1 MRKGLKILYWV
12 TGVLMALLLLVMAL
26 SPVATAVINHRGQ
39 ELIGRD
45 MSVRHV
51 FVNPFFGT
59 VRLRDFHCK
68 EANGL
73 TDFVVIDRLHLPDTQ

>member
-1 MRKGLKILYWV
+1 MRKGLKILCWV
-12 TGVLMALLLLVMAL
+12 AGVLMALLLLVMAL
-26 SPVATAVINHRGQ
+26 SPVATAVINRHGPD
-39 ELIGRD
+39 LIGRE
-45 MSVRHV
+45 MSVKHV

-73 TDFVVIDRLHLPDTQ
+73 TDFVTFDITVY